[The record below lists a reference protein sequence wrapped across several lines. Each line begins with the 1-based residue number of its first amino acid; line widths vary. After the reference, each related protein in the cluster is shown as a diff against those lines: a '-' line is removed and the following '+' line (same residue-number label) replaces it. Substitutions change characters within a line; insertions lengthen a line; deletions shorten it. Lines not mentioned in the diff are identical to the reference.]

1 MGSITYIFFSCWPRS
16 LGSVLILIHK
26 SINPNPNLVSPVW
39 GGLLKETLWMCHW
52 LLLCVVLTLPLQELD
67 DAFGTP
73 RSAGPS
79 IKLFRCREEPL
90 AFPVWCSPPP
100 QSWMLLQVSQL
111 WDFFILLT
119 LVLSSLVLQAVLAEQ
134 L

>member
-1 MGSITYIFFSCWPRS
+1 MR
-16 LGSVLILIHK
+16 
-26 SINPNPNLVSPVW
+26 
-39 GGLLKETLWMCHW
+39 HW
-52 LLLCVVLTLPLQELD
+52 LLLCVVLTLPLQEQD

-73 RSAGPS
+73 RSAGLS
-79 IKLFRCREEPL
+79 IKLFRYRDEPL
-90 AFPVWCSPPP
+90 ALPVWCSPSP

-119 LVLSSLVLQAVLAEQ
+119 LGLVLSSLVLQAVLAEQ